1 MSTIKNPTR
10 FAELEYCLQGYF
22 DGKLA
27 PVMKQM
33 RDDLTH
39 KQLEERGRYQSSLAG
54 VLASANPYADNTD
67 FVLKQTGKWNSK
79 TTEDYLAM
87 CNEKIWKDKA
97 IVKDLATVAG
107 EWRNAVVKE
116 IGRSR
121 YDALSKACGEDLAYA
136 YVAQRME
143 DLMINKLVKDNTPKS
158 TMDYILRKAAQNCI
172 WGLQEVLMK
181 SPLTAEIEARGEKAY
196 KPSKAETFAGKATAS
211 VVDAVTL
218 GGIGSW
224 KSLAT
229 LVGSDMAL
237 GYVLDAKKGNAEQRK
252 EQAME
257 LSISKG
263 VFGQNGNAF
272 TAFRSQAKNVN
283 ATDNGYLKTLNSRL
297 HNKIHIPQKATT
309 PMAWTDN
316 SYKFPFL
323 QEQEKRKD
331 PKYKD
336 VPLIVAPEKEDAY
349 LEEKAKHNAAKVAEA
364 ERIIQEKKEAEV
376 QQAEDEEQQPQE
388 EMQEQPER
396 DNSNGWE
403 GLLKN
408 FGLDGFGDIGNNLGY
423 VIAMLPDILVGLFT
437 GKTQSLGLKDNMMP
451 IAAILAGMFVKNP
464 LLKMTLIGMGGA
476 NLLNKAGHEALA
488 NKREGDGGNA
498 VSYTNNH
505 VNATQAVQYKVY
517 PDEPLNPRIANPVLQ
532 GNSLVATIDRVPC
545 TIQLPEHVV
554 GAYQAGALP
563 LNTLANAVLAKSD
576 QMRQVA
582 ERNYG
587 EHEVRRMR
595 DEAMENTE
603 QREVIQRAR

>member
-27 PVMKQM
+27 PVMKQV
-33 RDDLTH
+33 RDELTH

-54 VLASANPYADNTD
+54 VLASANPYVNNTE

-87 CNEKIWKDKA
+87 CNQKIWKDKN
-97 IVKDLATVAG
+97 IVKDLALLAG

-116 IGRSR
+116 IGRSK

-143 DLMINKLVKDNTPKS
+143 DLMIGKLVKDNTPKS
-158 TMDYILRKAAQNCI
+158 TMDYILRKAAQNSI
-172 WGLQEVLMK
+172 WGLQEELMK

-196 KPSKAETFAGKATAS
+196 KPSKTEKFAGRATAS
-211 VVDAVTL
+211 VMDAVTM

-237 GYVLDAKKGNAEQRK
+237 GYILDSKKGNGEQRK

-272 TAFRSQAKNVN
+272 TGFRSQAKKVN
-283 ATDNGYLKTLNSRL
+283 ATDNGYVKTLNSKL
-297 HNKIHIPQKATT
+297 HNKIHIPQKAFT

-316 SYKFPFL
+316 SFKFPF
-323 QEQEKRKD
+323 QKEQEKRNN
-331 PKYKD
+331 PKYKN
-336 VPLIVAPEKEDAY
+336 VPLIVAPGKEDAY
-349 LEEKAKHNAAKVAEA
+349 LEEKAKHDAAKIAEA
-364 ERIIQEKKEAEV
+364 ERIIKERNETEALQEDA
-376 QQAEDEEQQPQE
+376 EQQQSE
-388 EMQEQPER
+388 ETQQEQPER

-408 FGLDGFGDIGNNLGY
+408 FGLNGFSDIGNNLGY

-488 NKREGDGGNA
+488 NKRESNDGNA
-498 VSYTNNH
+498 VSYDNT
-505 VNATQAVQYKVY
+505 TSQAVQYKSY
-517 PDEPLNPRIANPVLQ
+517 PDEPLNPRIVNPVLQ
-532 GNSLVATIDRVPC
+532 GNCLVATIDRVPY

-576 QMRQVA
+576 QMRQMA

-587 EHEVRRMR
+587 EQEVRSVRN
-595 DEAMENTE
+595 EAMENAE
-603 QREVIQRAR
+603 QREVIQRSR

>member
-27 PVMKQM
+27 PVMKQV
-33 RDDLTH
+33 RDELTH

-54 VLASANPYADNTD
+54 VLASANPYVNNTE

-87 CNEKIWKDKA
+87 CNQKIWKDKN
-97 IVKDLATVAG
+97 IVKDLALLAG

-116 IGRSR
+116 IGRSK

-143 DLMINKLVKDNTPKS
+143 DLMIGKLVKDNTPKS
-158 TMDYILRKAAQNCI
+158 TMDYILRKAAQNSI
-172 WGLQEVLMK
+172 WGLQEELMK

-196 KPSKAETFAGKATAS
+196 KPSKTEKFAGRATAS
-211 VVDAVTL
+211 VMDAVTM

-237 GYVLDAKKGNAEQRK
+237 GYILDSKKGNGEQRK

-272 TAFRSQAKNVN
+272 TGFRSQAKKVN
-283 ATDNGYLKTLNSRL
+283 ATDNGYVKTLNSKL
-297 HNKIHIPQKATT
+297 HNKIHIPQKAFT

-316 SYKFPFL
+316 SFKFPF
-323 QEQEKRKD
+323 QKEQEKRND
-331 PKYKD
+331 PKYKN
-336 VPLIVAPEKEDAY
+336 VPLIVAPGKEDAY
-349 LEEKAKHNAAKVAEA
+349 LEEKAKHDAAKIAEA
-364 ERIIQEKKEAEV
+364 ERIIQEKKETEAQQTETDEQ
-376 QQAEDEEQQPQE
+376 QQAQSEEE
-388 EMQEQPER
+388 LQEQPEN

-408 FGLDGFGDIGNNLGY
+408 FGLNGFSDIGNNLGY

-488 NKREGDGGNA
+488 NKRESNDGNA
-498 VSYTNNH
+498 VSYDNT
-505 VNATQAVQYKVY
+505 TSQAVQYKSY
-517 PDEPLNPRIANPVLQ
+517 PDEPLNPRIVNPVLQ
-532 GNSLVATIDRVPC
+532 GNCLVATIDRVPY

-576 QMRQVA
+576 QMRQMA

-587 EHEVRRMR
+587 EQEVRSVRN
-595 DEAMENTE
+595 EAMENAE
-603 QREVIQRAR
+603 QREVIQRSR